1 MTFEKVDPP
10 FGTLFEVGD
19 HLIEMGFARPAPVDE
34 VCSALERMGFI
45 DVVFDQSYGT
55 GAKNAKKDK
64 ETKETS
70 TAQDLSEWSPIEEG
84 SGHANWHRLR
94 FVARLARPI
103 RVLNLPEVRWLFA
116 RRLSVDPFEDL
127 TFQKLKPF
135 RLMTNRIYELR
146 FWARIRESS
155 RASTAEALRTMGF
168 EPQKLLALKKNK
180 RFPGKPGADGTHWV
194 GVAEWTKGMSYIVR
208 DDPLYFESVVDVSP
222 HAPDEPMSTGDRAP
236 PESPKPE
243 TATTLTAPATAE

>member
-10 FGTLFEVGD
+10 FGTLLEVGD
-19 HLIEMGFARPAPVDE
+19 HLIEMGFARPAPLDE
-34 VCSALERMGFI
+34 VYGALEWMGFT
-45 DVVFDQSYGT
+45 DAVFDQSYGT
-55 GAKNAKKDK
+55 GPKNARK
-64 ETKETS
+64 EKEAS
-70 TAQDLSEWSPIEEG
+70 PPQDLSDWSPIEDG
-84 SGHANWHRLR
+84 SDHANWQRLR
-94 FVARLARPI
+94 FVARLGRPV

-135 RLMTNRIYELR
+135 RLKTSRIYELR

-168 EPQKLLALKKNK
+168 EPHKLLALKKNK

-194 GVAEWTKGMSYIVR
+194 GVAEWTKRMSYIVR

-222 HAPDEPMSTGDRAP
+222 PAADEPMSTGDPTP

-243 TATTLTAPATAE
+243 TAATPAALATAE